1 MPLKLFPVPVR
12 SLSISPL
19 ENLKTFFNN
28 IKKIQSES
36 LGNLQKVLLRIVMIL
51 SGLSLSACGIV
62 LAYLLA
68 RKEPLR
74 EVLSFV
80 VVLLVAS
87 IPIAIEIVSTTT
99 LALGSRSLSK
109 QGAIVSKLTAIE
121 EMAGMNM
128 LCSDKTGTL
137 TLNKMVIQ
145 GKSFFLFLQVVP
157 FFRERRNVGF
167 FLSHFFLFL
176 VELKKKNSSSSSS
189 SKKDDCPT
197 WMEGYDM
204 KKTLQAAAMA
214 AKWWEPPR
222 DALDTMTLGAADLES
237 LKPYKHLDFMPF
249 DPQVKRTEATIE
261 GPEGKFKVTKGA
273 THIILDLCVDK
284 DAIHGEVDAKV
295 SFFFSFEFFSLLLLL
310 PPALSSLALT
320 RLSLGTRST
329 PQVTEYGLRGI
340 RCMAVART
348 DAAAELPAKDV
359 WRFIGV
365 LTFLDPPRFDTK
377 QTIEEAMEMGVD
389 VKMITGDNVLIAREV
404 RREREKREERVFF
417 FPSFSS
423 FPFFSI
429 CSLARLR
436 SSLRLHS
443 LFSPPPLLVLSTP
456 QNKPN
461 QNNKRPPA
469 SSAWAP
475 TSRRPRA
482 CRPWAPTARS
492 PRTSPR
498 RTAR

>member
-295 SFFFSFEFFSLLLLL
+295 SFFS
-310 PPALSSLALT
+310 PLS
-320 RLSLGTRST
+320 
-329 PQVTEYGLRGI
+329 
-340 RCMAVART
+340 
-348 DAAAELPAKDV
+348 
-359 WRFIGV
+359 
-365 LTFLDPPRFDTK
+365 
-377 QTIEEAMEMGVD
+377 
-389 VKMITGDNVLIAREV
+389 
-404 RREREKREERVFF
+404 F
-417 FPSFSS
+417 FPSCFC
-423 FPFFSI
+423 FLLLFLL
-429 CSLARLR
+429 SLSPGFLSEPA
-436 SSLRLHS
+436 
-443 LFSPPPLLVLSTP
+443 PPPRSPST
-456 QNKPN
+456 
-461 QNNKRPPA
+461 A
-469 SSAWAP
+469 SAASAAWPSRAP
-475 TSRRPRA
+475 TPPPSSPRKTSGGLSACSPSSTRRGLTPSRRSR
-482 CRPWAPTARS
+482 RRWRWAW
-492 PRTSPR
+492 TSR
-498 RTAR
+498 

>member
-157 FFRERRNVGF
+157 FFRERNVGF

-176 VELKKKNSSSSSS
+176 VELKKK
-189 SKKDDCPT
+189 KTPPPPPPPP
-197 WMEGYDM
+197 
-204 KKTLQAAAMA
+204 KKTTA
-214 AKWWEPPR
+214 PPGWR
-222 DALDTMTLGAADLES
+222 
-237 LKPYKHLDFMPF
+237 
-249 DPQVKRTEATIE
+249 AT
-261 GPEGKFKVTKGA
+261 T
-273 THIILDLCVDK
+273 
-284 DAIHGEVDAKV
+284 
-295 SFFFSFEFFSLLLLL
+295 
-310 PPALSSLALT
+310 
-320 RLSLGTRST
+320 
-329 PQVTEYGLRGI
+329 
-340 RCMAVART
+340 
-348 DAAAELPAKDV
+348 
-359 WRFIGV
+359 
-365 LTFLDPPRFDTK
+365 
-377 QTIEEAMEMGVD
+377 
-389 VKMITGDNVLIAREV
+389 
-404 RREREKREERVFF
+404 
-417 FPSFSS
+417 
-423 FPFFSI
+423 
-429 CSLARLR
+429 
-436 SSLRLHS
+436 
-443 LFSPPPLLVLSTP
+443 
-456 QNKPN
+456 
-461 QNNKRPPA
+461 
-469 SSAWAP
+469 
-475 TSRRPRA
+475 
-482 CRPWAPTARS
+482 
-492 PRTSPR
+492 
-498 RTAR
+498 